1 MPLRVEVA
9 GDPANPAVVFLHGLG
24 VSSWMWADQVQHLSD
39 RFCCITVDLPGNGAS
54 HQVPWRSFD
63 DSAAAVADVIA
74 ATPVG
79 RAHVVGLSLGGYVA
93 VALTA
98 RHPAVVDNVV
108 VSGITAEPLL
118 PAWRYRLLTRA
129 GSAVMRSPSLTR
141 AYGTAMRLPRRGPR
155 GHGRRRTGAVQ
166 DDHPPDIRRDPSLPA
181 ARVDGR
187 AGGSGPR
194 GCRRP
199 RHAVDPP
206 RAGRLRGARGDRGR
220 SPDAHHAWNAEH
232 PRLFSDMVAAWVTD
246 RTVTPGLAVSRER
259 QPPAT
264 AGMIEM
270 RAPSAISASRPPM
283 NRTSSSPT

>member
-1 MPLRVEVA
+1 MPLRAEMA

-63 DSAAAVADVIA
+63 DSAAAVAEVIA
-74 ATPVG
+74 TTPVG

-141 AYGTAMRLPRRGPR
+141 AFGTAMRLPAEAREAMAGDARVLSKTTTRRIYDEILPFRLPASMGAQADRVLAVAADHDMQSIRRGLAAFVAL
-155 GHGRRRTGAVQ
+155 GAT
-166 DDHPPDIRRDPSLPA
+166 
-181 ARVDGR
+181 
-187 AGGSGPR
+187 AGV
-194 GCRRP
+194 
-199 RHAVDPP
+199 AQ
-206 RAGRLRGARGDRGR
+206 
-220 SPDAHHAWNAEH
+220 DAHHAWNAEH

-246 RTVTPGLAVSRER
+246 RTVTPGLAVSAEKVSPRR
-259 QPPAT
+259 
-264 AGMIEM
+264 
-270 RAPSAISASRPPM
+270 RPG
-283 NRTSSSPT
+283 